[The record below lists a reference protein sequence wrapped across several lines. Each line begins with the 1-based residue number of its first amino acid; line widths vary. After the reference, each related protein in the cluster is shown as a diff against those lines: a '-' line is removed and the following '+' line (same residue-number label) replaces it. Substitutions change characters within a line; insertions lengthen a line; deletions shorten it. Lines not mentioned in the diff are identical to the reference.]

1 MVTMELERQ
10 VDLTVQLVIL
20 GMLLFGLWLLRS
32 KKNMRGH
39 ALIFTAATIINL
51 MTFFLFMVLPF
62 LNEWGEA
69 TASPLSV
76 HSFFMLVHHAI
87 GLVALVLSV
96 FVVGRWAAK
105 RLNPQGCKGKSLM
118 YATFGTWFGAL
129 GLGVVL
135 FLLEPG

>member
-10 VDLTVQLVIL
+10 VDLTVQLVLL
-20 GMLLFGLWLLRS
+20 GMLLYGSWLLRS

-62 LNEWGEA
+62 LNEWGEV
-69 TASPLSV
+69 TASPLV
-76 HSFFMLVHHAI
+76 HTFFMLVHHAV
-87 GLVALVLSV
+87 GLVALVLSI

-105 RLNPQGCKGKSLM
+105 GFNPQGCKGKSLM

-135 FLLEPG
+135 FLVEPG